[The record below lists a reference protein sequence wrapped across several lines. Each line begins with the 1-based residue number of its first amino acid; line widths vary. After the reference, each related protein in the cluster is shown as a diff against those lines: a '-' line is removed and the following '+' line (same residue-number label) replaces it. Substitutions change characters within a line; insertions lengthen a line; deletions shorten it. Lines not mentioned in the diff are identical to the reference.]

1 MSASSDSLYSGRRIC
16 KYGRSCYNKNPQ
28 HLEKFA
34 HPWQEEDG
42 SYQSAAK
49 RPNVMA
55 GRRPSGS
62 SDTLRPSRTGLAP
75 PHRDGLLLVTSPELG
90 GALFPD
96 PDFEYEGV
104 LARWEIWVSDRMDRL
119 ARRLCPFRRGW
130 SGICPASCGC
140 PHHCG
145 RASRSETAPEPE
157 PDKVGHEGGAPE
169 DGSAAVR
176 RRRRPPRHAKW
187 EGLREDV
194 PERYQR
200 WEGIR
205 ERNPVLSMAFGLTK
219 FRRKQP
225 TRAERVHLF
234 VLYGAVWYFAYAFT
248 LRRRGRACRKSWIE
262 ACVPEDQGGL
272 CTTNCANRSVLE
284 RTPAAFAKY
293 EDLREATM
301 PSVDLNSLACI
312 QEGAVRSACEV
323 AMCTEAA
330 TRSCLSDPKA
340 SDGICVCDSNED
352 RVVLESIIYSLLFK
366 IIYMPY
372 LYIFWTDLPNSRI
385 TRCLP
390 DKYRHVPD
398 YMIQC
403 TTVGIYVGLFAIG
416 LFTME
421 VYFNNLAGILWESLW
436 WFWTFLVLCTIEV
449 FKAFFLGYILGSYVL
464 SPLCCP
470 CFSRIWKF
478 MFS

>member
-1 MSASSDSLYSGRRIC
+1 MASPNGSCSGRRVC
-16 KYGRSCYNKNPQ
+16 KYGRGCYNKDPQ
-28 HLEKFA
+28 HLKTFA
-34 HPWQEEDG
+34 HPWQEDRSCHG
-42 SYQSAAK
+42 AAILPK
-49 RPNVMA
+49 AIAGLGPNSSSHTLGTVRTCPARP
-55 GRRPSGS
+55 RRY
-62 SDTLRPSRTGLAP
+62 GL
-75 PHRDGLLLVTSPELG
+75 HLVTSVELG
-90 GALFPD
+90 GALLPD
-96 PDFEYEGV
+96 PGFEYEGV
-104 LARWEIWVSDRMDRL
+104 LAQKEFWVADKMDGL

-130 SGICPASCGC
+130 AGICPASCGC

-145 RASRSETAPEPE
+145 RASLSEIAPEPE
-157 PDKVGHEGGAPE
+157 ADRVGHEGEAPE
-169 DGSAAVR
+169 DGSAADR
-176 RRRRPPRHAKW
+176 RRWRPPRHAKW

-225 TRAERVHLF
+225 TRGERVHLF
-234 VLYGAVWYFAYAFT
+234 VLYGAVWFFAYAFT

-293 EDLREATM
+293 KELREATM

-312 QEGAVRSACEV
+312 HEGTVRSACEV

-330 TRSCLSDPKA
+330 TTSCLSDPKA
-340 SDGICVCDSNED
+340 SAGICVCDSSED
-352 RVVLESIIYSLLFK
+352 RVVLESVIYSLLFK

-372 LYIFWTDLPNSRI
+372 LYIFWTDLPNSRVA
-385 TRCLP
+385 RCLP
-390 DKYRHVPD
+390 DGHRHAPD
-398 YMIQC
+398 YVIQC
-403 TTVGIYVGLFAIG
+403 TTVVMYVVLFALGFFI
-416 LFTME
+416 MK
-421 VYFNNLAGILWESLW
+421 VYFNNIDGILWESLW
-436 WFWTFLVLCTIEV
+436 WLWTFLVLCTVEV
-449 FKAFFLGYILGSYVL
+449 FKAFLLGYILGSYVF

-470 CFSRIWKF
+470 CFSRAWKF
-478 MFS
+478 MLS